1 MKRIVG
7 FSVLVIFLLNVFGYY
22 GIFMG
27 LRNQVASQMR
37 TKMDESNYALSDE
50 ITFKVPIAIP
60 YASDMTEYERV
71 DGEFRHEGNV
81 YHLMKQRLFKD
92 TLYIV
97 CVKDTRAQKIDKALE
112 DYVKTFSD
120 KPSSEKGGIK
130 TLDVFS
136 KDFLSHII
144 SLTSGQTGWELTS
157 VAFKFESGKTIHVSS
172 DIIQPP
178 RI

>member
-1 MKRIVG
+1 MKRIVA
-7 FSVLVIFLLNVFGYY
+7 SLVLVIFLLNVFGYY

-27 LRNQVASQMR
+27 LRKQVAGQMR
-37 TKMDESNYALSDE
+37 AKMDESNYALSDE

-60 YASDMTEYERV
+60 YASDMAEYERV

-81 YHLMKQRLFKD
+81 YHLMKQKLFKD

-97 CVKDTRAQKIDKALE
+97 CVRDTHAQKIDKVLE

-120 KPSSEKGGIK
+120 KPSSEKGGTK
-130 TLDVFS
+130 TLDSFG

-144 SLTSGQTGWELTS
+144 SLEPGQTGWELTS
-157 VAFKFESGKTIHVSS
+157 VFNFELEKTIQISS